1 MKTKKANVSV
11 NVAENINES
20 AKTKGAKVGK
30 SETSMS
36 VAPTRKETKL
46 DFISFM
52 VGKEQISVSKFFKL
66 FNEFKNEYPLRY
78 SNYVTAH
85 NLNMNT
91 VYDFS
96 WFASN
101 CPKDENGNF
110 AKWVKVSEKVAK
122 NENDNFNRTSE
133 KGVIYTLKA
142 FDTSKA
148 NYEQFLP
155 IFLSVVS
162 ELKRIERE
170 KAKAERMKEKAEK
183 EKERMKAN
191 EEKALKTAKE
201 ICSEIENISKN
212 YGLPF
217 ETAMNVYASA
227 KKMNVS
233 NELKK
238 ALLKIQTENKK

>member
-1 MKTKKANVSV
+1 MKKNVNVSV
-11 NVAENINES
+11 NVAEAINES

-30 SETSMS
+30 VENSMN

-66 FNEFKNEYPLRY
+66 FNEFREDFPQRY

-85 NLNMNT
+85 NLNLNET
-91 VYDFS
+91 YDFS
-96 WFASN
+96 WFSAN

-122 NENDNFNRTSE
+122 NENETFNRITE

-170 KAKAERMKEKAEK
+170 KAKAQREKEKAKK

-191 EEKALKTAKE
+191 EEKALKAAKE
-201 ICSEIENISKN
+201 ICSEIENLSKE

-227 KKMNVS
+227 KKMKVS
-233 NELKK
+233 TELKK